1 MVSVLGQCFQPMQ
14 AMTCQVRMR
23 EMNESERLK
32 KHRKTHK
39 CRQNQRVTC
48 FAGIS
53 LGETCQLPRR
63 RPVYRQHESHSGL
76 CMEHGNLMS
85 RCQGRTPSGGPTRC
99 RVPKRDTGADQLVVV
114 KKSGNADGAKGLNRP
129 VEIRSQP
136 EMGGAEDGNKV
147 V

>member
-1 MVSVLGQCFQPMQ
+1 
-14 AMTCQVRMR
+14 MR
-23 EMNESERLK
+23 EMNESERLM
-32 KHRKTHK
+32 KHRKNYK
-39 CRQNQRVTC
+39 CRQNQRFTWI
-48 FAGIS
+48 AGIS
-53 LGETCQLPRR
+53 LEETCLLPRR
-63 RPVYRQHESHSGL
+63 RPVLRQHESHLGL